1 MWEVLLSGKQKK
13 VLVTGGGGFVGS
25 HLCKALLEKGQRV
38 ICMDNYYTGS
48 EKNISHLLSD
58 ENFKVIN
65 HNIID
70 SFDLEVDEIY
80 NLACPAS
87 PPHYQK
93 DPIYTLKTS
102 VWGMLNVLENARR
115 YGAKVLQAST
125 SEVYGDPTLS
135 PQSES
140 YRGNVN
146 TMGPRACYDEGK
158 RVAETLCYDYNKSYD
173 VEVKVVRIFNTYGP
187 QMHPED
193 GRVVSNFI
201 LQALQNKPI
210 TIYGDGSQTRA
221 FCYVSDLVDG
231 FIRFMDT
238 ERKVTGPLNLGNP
251 REMTIKQLA
260 DAVIELTN
268 SASTVEY
275 LPLPVDDPLQ
285 RCPDISFAEN
295 LLGWT
300 PQVILEDGIK
310 NTIEYFSNVSKS

>member
-1 MWEVLLSGKQKK
+1 MSGKQKK

>member
-1 MWEVLLSGKQKK
+1 MSGKQKK

-70 SFDLEVDEIY
+70 SFDLDVDEIY

-238 ERKVTGPLNLGNP
+238 EREVTGPLNLGNP

-268 SASTVEY
+268 SASTVDY

>member
-1 MWEVLLSGKQKK
+1 MSEKQKK
-13 VLVTGGGGFVGS
+13 ALVTGGGGFVGS
-25 HLCKALLEKGQRV
+25 HLCKALLDKGHQV

-48 EKNISHLLSD
+48 EKNIAHLLQN
-58 ENFKVIN
+58 ENFKSVK
-65 HNIID
+65 HNIIEP
-70 SFDLEVDEIY
+70 FELEVDEIY

-93 DPIYTLKTS
+93 DPIYTLQTS
-102 VWGMLNVLENARR
+102 VWGMLNVLEVARR
-115 YGAKVLQAST
+115 CGAKVLQAST

-158 RVAETLCYDYNKSYD
+158 RVAETLCYDYNKRFD

-201 LQALQNKPI
+201 LQVLQNKPI

-221 FCYVSDLVDG
+221 FCYVSDLVNG

-238 ERKVTGPLNLGNP
+238 DRDVTGPVNLGNP
-251 REMTIKQLA
+251 YEMTVKQLA
-260 DAVIELTN
+260 DVVIKLTN
-268 SASTVEY
+268 SSSVVEY

-285 RCPDISFAEN
+285 RCPDISLAKK
-295 LLGWT
+295 LLDWT
-300 PQVILEDGIK
+300 PQVVLEDGIK
-310 NTIEYFSNVSKS
+310 KTIEYFSAVLKA

>member
-1 MWEVLLSGKQKK
+1 MSGKQKK

-70 SFDLEVDEIY
+70 SFDLDVDEIY

-238 ERKVTGPLNLGNP
+238 EREVTGPLNLGNP

-268 SASTVEY
+268 SASTVDY
-275 LPLPVDDPLQ
+275 LPLPVDEPLQ

>member
-1 MWEVLLSGKQKK
+1 MLLSGKQKK